1 MKSKVY
7 FTDRQARTDFN
18 MLDKIELIFGKL
30 GLKKV
35 IKKGSKVMIKTHFG
49 AWGNTNYLRPSYVRK
64 VVDLVRDCGG
74 FPYVAETCGL
84 GYGAGGTYGGR
95 TTSPE
100 YLSMA
105 ALNGFTEGTVGAPLI
120 IADGYWGNDVFRISI
135 DGDYIKSVDVAAA
148 ALDADIVIV
157 LTHAKGHGLSGLG
170 GTLKNLGIG
179 LVGKRSKSAMH
190 TLGDVVVNKEKCL
203 GPDCSLCLKVCP
215 VRCITMKEKAEID
228 QEACIDCLHC
238 RGVCS
243 RNAKAGA
250 ITATWRQAGDQ
261 AVRFVENAIGVVNAV
276 GSDRLYFINL
286 AIDISDKCDC
296 WNVGAPLLVHD
307 IGIFGSRDPL
317 AIDQA
322 TLDAINAAIPN
333 PDSEA
338 KHVHKGDCM
347 FAIAHNQKDPKT
359 GELVDFAEIQFAHA
373 EKKGLGSRSYDL
385 VKVTK
390 KPPQNQT
397 H

>member
-7 FTDRQARTDFN
+7 FTDRQARSDFN
-18 MLDKIELIFGKL
+18 MLDKIELIFNKL
-30 GLKKV
+30 GLKKA
-35 IKKGSKVMIKTHFG
+35 IKKDTKVMIKAHFG
-49 AWGNTNYLRPSYVRK
+49 AWGNTNYIRPSYVRK
-64 VVDLVRDCGG
+64 IVDLVKDLGG
-74 FPYVAETCGL
+74 NPYVAESCGL

-105 ALNGFTEGTVGAPLI
+105 SLNGFTAGTVGAPII
-120 IADGYWGNDVFRISI
+120 IADGYWGNDVYRVDV

-148 ALDADIVIV
+148 TLDADIIIV

-170 GTLKNLGIG
+170 GTIKNLGIG
-179 LVGKRSKSAMH
+179 MVGKRSKAAMH
-190 TLGDVVVNKEKCL
+190 TLGDVTVNQGKCL
-203 GPDCSLCLKVCP
+203 GPSCSLCLKVCP
-215 VRCITMKEKAEID
+215 VRCISMKDKAVID
-228 QEACIDCLHC
+228 QDACIDCLHC

-243 RNAKAGA
+243 RDAKAGA
-250 ITATWRQAGDQ
+250 ITVTWRQPQDQ
-261 AVRFVENAIGVVNAV
+261 AVRFVENALGVIDSL
-276 GSDRLYFINL
+276 GRDRFYFINL

-322 TLDAINAAIPN
+322 TLDAINDSAPN
-333 PDSEA
+333 LESEA
-338 KHVHKGDCM
+338 KAVHKGDCI
-347 FAIAHNQKDPKT
+347 FAVAHNQRNPKT
-359 GELVDFAEIQFAHA
+359 GELIDFAEIQFAHA
-373 EKKGLGSRSYDL
+373 QKKGLGSRDYDL
-385 VKVTK
+385 IKVTK
-390 KPPQNQT
+390 KLPKNQV

>member
-1 MKSKVY
+1 
-7 FTDRQARTDFN
+7 
-18 MLDKIELIFGKL
+18 
-30 GLKKV
+30 
-35 IKKGSKVMIKTHFG
+35 
-49 AWGNTNYLRPSYVRK
+49 
-64 VVDLVRDCGG
+64 
-74 FPYVAETCGL
+74 
-84 GYGAGGTYGGR
+84 
-95 TTSPE
+95 
-100 YLSMA
+100 
-105 ALNGFTEGTVGAPLI
+105 
-120 IADGYWGNDVFRISI
+120 
-135 DGDYIKSVDVAAA
+135 
-148 ALDADIVIV
+148 
-157 LTHAKGHGLSGLG
+157 
-170 GTLKNLGIG
+170 
-179 LVGKRSKSAMH
+179 
-190 TLGDVVVNKEKCL
+190 
-203 GPDCSLCLKVCP
+203 
-215 VRCITMKEKAEID
+215 MKEKAEIN

-243 RNAKAGA
+243 RDAKAGA
-250 ITATWRQAGDQ
+250 ITATWRPAGDQ

-347 FAIAHNQKDPKT
+347 FAIAHNQRNPKT
-359 GELVDFAEIQFAHA
+359 GELVDLVEIQFAHA
-373 EKKGLGSRSYDL
+373 EKKRLGSRSYDL

>member
-1 MKSKVY
+1 MTSKVY

-18 MLDKIELIFGKL
+18 MLDKLELIFSKL
-30 GLKKV
+30 GLKKA

-49 AWGNTNYLRPSYVRK
+49 AWGNTNYIRPAYVRK
-64 VVDLVRDCGG
+64 VVELIKDLGG
-74 FPYVAETCGL
+74 NPYVSETCGL
-84 GYGAGGTYGGR
+84 GYGAGGMYGGR

-105 ALNGFTEGTVGAPLI
+105 ALNGFTEGTIGAPLI
-120 IADGYWGNDVFRISI
+120 MADGYWGNDVHRVNIN
-135 DGDYIKSVDVAAA
+135 GDYIKSVDVAAA
-148 ALDADIVIV
+148 SLDADIVIV

-170 GTLKNLGIG
+170 GTIKNLGIG

-190 TLGDVVVNKEKCL
+190 TLGDVTVNKEKCL

-215 VRCITMKEKAEID
+215 VRCISMKDKAVID
-228 QEACIDCLHC
+228 QDACIDCLHC

-243 RNAKAGA
+243 RDAKAGA
-250 ITATWRQAGDQ
+250 ISVTWRPPKDQ
-261 AVRFVENAIGVVNAV
+261 AVRFVENALGVIETV
-276 GSDRLYFINL
+276 GRDRFYFFNL

-296 WNVGAPLLVHD
+296 WDVGAPLLVHD

-322 TLDAINAAIPN
+322 TMDSINAAIPN

-338 KHVHKGDCM
+338 KKVHKGDCM
-347 FAIAHNQKDPKT
+347 FAIVHNQKDPKT
-359 GELVDFAEIQFAHA
+359 GELLDFAETQFAHA
-373 EKKGLGSRSYDL
+373 EKMGLGCREYDL
-385 VKVTK
+385 IKVTK
-390 KPPQNQT
+390 KPSSNQSQ
-397 H
+397 